1 MFKPNANV
9 IRELDLPPEPE
20 KEREGGGGL
29 EDSIPPSALDPS
41 ICLHTSYH
49 HL

>member
-20 KEREGGGGL
+20 KERERERGVFAG
-29 EDSIPPSALDPS
+29 
-41 ICLHTSYH
+41 
-49 HL
+49 

>member
-29 EDSIPPSALDPS
+29 LGDDVRSGRERGCKLR
-41 ICLHTSYH
+41 
-49 HL
+49 